1 MDYPLANTYGVRS
14 ELFLQTADDYHRH
27 RHRTNRKLN
36 KLRRSL
42 NIVTKDTKNYKD
54 KEKTSSI
61 VAENYDMDTAFGDVL
76 LYLVERDLLYAQET
90 RLLLDVHSS
99 KQRERFLVT
108 KYKKALKHGKQLIG
122 VLGNEQD
129 PLKVLEVI
137 TYVAIIEGLLAV
149 TKKKYDI
156 SLYAFSIARCAL
168 QYLYNYQQLPSQYT
182 KELYYDI
189 MDLVVDPALKVSA
202 LQVNGARAA
211 GISNLAELSK
221 EQVFN
226 NEFIPYL
233 YRAVQIIK
241 DGNAAY
247 VTPSNESET
256 KLLDEIS
263 WGSYTAKIQ
272 SDDLALAIM
281 KVNKEVADVV
291 DSDATTY
298 DAPLISYQDAIG
310 VHTQDMERAANAGDD
325 DDYESGNQ
333 EQYIILTYLKYN
345 YLLLRVRRDYTIMNE
360 LDAKSE
366 EAAKDAKLSKQKLLE
381 LWKDY
386 LKVNDTILSSLNE
399 VKELPGIANDDDVMD
414 FLTSVDNFFIV
425 KKQMKLSQAYLVENK
440 YMESLALI
448 ANALT
453 ILDETKPFA
462 TTSEGNLPNNDSL
475 KNLKENVESE
485 RAKAF
490 TLTQYFNNQ
499 KSESRVGSEYLID
512 NVDRFPEVTG
522 TELLK
527 KIAPAGI
534 DFQPVNA
541 KPVLFD
547 IAYNYIKYPGEVDSI
562 SGAVSAD
569 AGAGAHSVSTTK
581 VADYNEEPVRE
592 DVVEEGEKK
601 KSGFFGLFGR

>member
-1 MDYPLANTYGVRS
+1 
-14 ELFLQTADDYHRH
+14 
-27 RHRTNRKLN
+27 
-36 KLRRSL
+36 
-42 NIVTKDTKNYKD
+42 
-54 KEKTSSI
+54 
-61 VAENYDMDTAFGDVL
+61 
-76 LYLVERDLLYAQET
+76 
-90 RLLLDVHSS
+90 
-99 KQRERFLVT
+99 
-108 KYKKALKHGKQLIG
+108 
-122 VLGNEQD
+122 
-129 PLKVLEVI
+129 
-137 TYVAIIEGLLAV
+137 
-149 TKKKYDI
+149 
-156 SLYAFSIARCAL
+156 
-168 QYLYNYQQLPSQYT
+168 
-182 KELYYDI
+182 
-189 MDLVVDPALKVSA
+189 
-202 LQVNGARAA
+202 
-211 GISNLAELSK
+211 
-221 EQVFN
+221 
-226 NEFIPYL
+226 
-233 YRAVQIIK
+233 
-241 DGNAAY
+241 
-247 VTPSNESET
+247 
-256 KLLDEIS
+256 
-263 WGSYTAKIQ
+263 
-272 SDDLALAIM
+272 
-281 KVNKEVADVV
+281 
-291 DSDATTY
+291 
-298 DAPLISYQDAIG
+298 LISYQDAIG

-360 LDAKSE
+360 LDTNSE

-414 FLTSVDNFFIV
+414 FLTSVDNFFKV

-448 ANALT
+448 ANAST

-475 KNLKENVESE
+475 KNLKENAESE

-512 NVDRFPEVTG
+512 NIDRFPEVTG

-547 IAYNYIKYPGEVDSI
+547 IAYNYIKYPGEMDSI
-562 SGAVSAD
+562 FGAVSAD
-569 AGAGAHSVSTTK
+569 AGAGAPSVSTTK